1 MDSGLHHT
9 AFLDDIVICLL
20 ILVGACSAF
29 CGLHL
34 VAIACL
40 LLLVVLLAL
49 FILTM
54 LAGCACGALSTV
66 GHDRHLSLSV
76 MPWLLCGLSVQAC
89 SQAALT
95 PEGHFLL
102 SLIV

>member
-1 MDSGLHHT
+1 MQR
-9 AFLDDIVICLL
+9 FLWFTLGCHRLPIATGCFAGTVHIDNARRVCLWCT
-20 ILVGACSAF
+20 I
-29 CGLHL
+29 
-34 VAIACL
+34 
-40 LLLVVLLAL
+40 
-49 FILTM
+49 
-54 LAGCACGALSTV
+54 STV

-102 SLIV
+102 SLII